1 LQSSPFISHDGRWVA
16 FREVL
21 VDGSAAL
28 YVASSEGGPAKELVR
43 VKSPATFINPRGL
56 GWSPDDRF
64 IFFLRRPDDSSPSEL
79 FRVPVS
85 GGSEE
90 STGLKGLGL
99 GAAEIAPDG
108 KRIVIG
114 AINQQTE
121 IWAMENFLPS
131 PAAKK

>member
-1 LQSSPFISHDGRWVA
+1 
-16 FREVL
+16 
-21 VDGSAAL
+21 
-28 YVASSEGGPAKELVR
+28 
-43 VKSPATFINPRGL
+43 
-56 GWSPDDRF
+56 
-64 IFFLRRPDDSSPSEL
+64 
-79 FRVPVS
+79 
-85 GGSEE
+85 
-90 STGLKGLGL
+90 L